1 MNSTIDQLAGK
12 ATLALSG
19 LTGTKLVLPL
29 VVDKVVTSVNM
40 KVGAYAIAAQPA
52 FPSRI
57 TLSHTAVGTVDTLG
71 TVVIVG
77 TLVDGTVIQETLTP
91 VNGTKVSTINEFATI
106 TSVTGVGWVIDAG
119 SGNDTITVGVGAV
132 VPDSYYFEAISNRIV
147 ASADMK
153 VGAYTIAAQPYVPSK
168 ITLKHT
174 ATDTVDTLG
183 TVVISGDDADDRTIS
198 ETLTPVSGAT
208 VTSVNT
214 YKKIVSVTGA
224 GWVIDAVDG
233 SEDKIEVG
241 TAAVSKTSGYFIS
254 GLHVVSAAV
263 VAAQTAQS
271 GYLVADLTDI
281 TSLPVGFY
289 PTRLTSVELTS
300 GEAIAYLSRL

>member
-19 LTGTKLVLPL
+19 LTGTKIVLPL
-29 VVDKVVTSVNM
+29 DVDKIVTSANM
-40 KVGAYAIAAQPA
+40 KNDAYTIDAQPA

-57 TLSHTAVGTVDTLG
+57 TLSHTAVGAADTLG

-91 VNGTKVSTINEFATI
+91 VAASTVSTINEFATI
-106 TSVTGVGWVIDAG
+106 TSVTGIGWVIG
-119 SGNDTITVGVGAV
+119 EGNDTITVGIGAV
-132 VPDSYYFEAISNRIV
+132 IPDSYYFEAISNRIV

-153 VGAYTIAAQPYVPSK
+153 VGAYTIAAQPYIPSK

-183 TVVISGDDADDRTIS
+183 TVVLIGNDVDNRTIT

-208 VTSVNT
+208 VTSTYT
-214 YKKIVSVTGA
+214 YKDLISVTGA
-224 GWVIDAVDG
+224 GWVIDGTEG
-233 SEDKIEVG
+233 SADKIEVG

>member
-1 MNSTIDQLAGK
+1 MNSTINQLAGK

-29 VVDKVVTSVNM
+29 DVDKIVTTANM
-40 KVGAYAIAAQPA
+40 KNGAYTIDAQPA

-57 TLSHTAVGTVDTLG
+57 TLSHTAVGAADTLG

-91 VNGTKVSTINEFATI
+91 VSGTKVSTVNEFATI
-106 TSVTGVGWVIDAG
+106 TSVTGIGWVIG
-119 SGNDTITVGVGAV
+119 EGNDTITVGMGAV
-132 VPDSYYFEAISNRIV
+132 IPDSYYFEAISNRIV

-153 VGAYTIAAQPYVPSK
+153 VGAYTIAAQPYIPSK

-183 TVVISGDDADDRTIS
+183 TVVLIGNDVDNRTIT

-208 VTSVNT
+208 VTSTYT
-214 YKKIVSVTGA
+214 YKDLISVTGA
-224 GWVIDAVDG
+224 GWVIDGTEG
-233 SEDKIEVG
+233 SADKIEVG

-254 GLHVVSAAV
+254 GLHVVSEAV

-281 TSLPVGFY
+281 ASLPVGFY

>member
-1 MNSTIDQLAGK
+1 MNSTINQLAGK

-29 VVDKVVTSVNM
+29 EVDKIVTTANM
-40 KVGAYAIAAQPA
+40 TNGAYTIDAQPA

-57 TLSHTAVGTVDTLG
+57 TLSHTAVGAADTLG

-77 TLVDGTVIQETLTP
+77 TLVDGTVIQETLAP
-91 VNGTKVSTINEFATI
+91 VSGTKVSTVNEFATI
-106 TSVTGVGWVIDAG
+106 TSVTGIGWVIG
-119 SGNDTITVGVGAV
+119 EGNDTITVGIGAV
-132 VPDSYYFEAISNRIV
+132 IPDSYYFEAISNRIV

-153 VGAYTIAAQPYVPSK
+153 VGAYTIAAQPYIPSK

-183 TVVISGDDADDRTIS
+183 TVVLIGNDVDNRTIT

-208 VTSVNT
+208 VTSTYT
-214 YKKIVSVTGA
+214 YKDLISVTGA
-224 GWVIDAVDG
+224 GWVIDGTEG
-233 SEDKIEVG
+233 SADKIEVG

>member
-1 MNSTIDQLAGK
+1 MNSTINQLAGK

-29 VVDKVVTSVNM
+29 DVDKIVTTANM
-40 KVGAYAIAAQPA
+40 KNGAYTIDAQPA

-57 TLSHTAVGTVDTLG
+57 TLSHTAVGAADTLG

-77 TLVDGTVIQETLTP
+77 TLVDGTVIQETLAP
-91 VNGTKVSTINEFATI
+91 VSGTKVSTVNEFATI
-106 TSVTGVGWVIDAG
+106 TSVTGIGWVIG
-119 SGNDTITVGVGAV
+119 EGNDTITVGIGAV
-132 VPDSYYFEAISNRIV
+132 IPDSYYFEAISNRIV

-153 VGAYTIAAQPYVPSK
+153 VGAYTIAAQPYIPSK

-183 TVVISGDDADDRTIS
+183 TVVLIGNDVDNRTIT

-208 VTSVNT
+208 VTSTYT
-214 YKKIVSVTGA
+214 YKDLISVTGA
-224 GWVIDAVDG
+224 GWVIDGTEG
-233 SEDKIEVG
+233 SADKIEVG

>member
-1 MNSTIDQLAGK
+1 MNSTINQLAGK

-29 VVDKVVTSVNM
+29 DVDKIVTTANM
-40 KVGAYAIAAQPA
+40 KNGAYTIDAQPA

-57 TLSHTAVGTVDTLG
+57 TLSHTAVGAADTLG

-91 VNGTKVSTINEFATI
+91 VSGTKVSTVNEFATI
-106 TSVTGVGWVIDAG
+106 TSVTGIGWVIG
-119 SGNDTITVGVGAV
+119 EGNDTITVGIGAV
-132 VPDSYYFEAISNRIV
+132 IPGSYYFEAISNRIV

-153 VGAYTIAAQPYVPSK
+153 VGAYTIAAQPYIPSK

-183 TVVISGDDADDRTIS
+183 TVVLIGNDVDNRTIT

-208 VTSVNT
+208 VTSTYT
-214 YKKIVSVTGA
+214 YKDLISVTGA
-224 GWVIDAVDG
+224 GWVIDGTEG
-233 SEDKIEVG
+233 SADKIEVG

-254 GLHVVSAAV
+254 GLHVVSEAV

>member
-19 LTGTKLVLPL
+19 LTGTKIVLPL
-29 VVDKVVTSVNM
+29 DVDKIVTTANM
-40 KVGAYAIAAQPA
+40 KNGAYTIDAQPA

-57 TLSHTAVGTVDTLG
+57 TLSHTAVGAADTLG

-91 VNGTKVSTINEFATI
+91 VAASTVSTINEFATI
-106 TSVTGVGWVIDAG
+106 TSVTGIGWVIG
-119 SGNDTITVGVGAV
+119 EGNDTITVGIGAV
-132 VPDSYYFEAISNRIV
+132 IPDSYYFEAISNRIV
-147 ASADMK
+147 ASTDMK

-241 TAAVSKTSGYFIS
+241 TAEVSKTSGYFIS

-263 VAAQTAQS
+263 AAAQTAQS
-271 GYLVADLTDI
+271 GYLVADLTEI

>member
-1 MNSTIDQLAGK
+1 MNSTINQLAGK

-29 VVDKVVTSVNM
+29 DVDKIVTTANM
-40 KVGAYAIAAQPA
+40 KNGAYTIDAQPA

-57 TLSHTAVGTVDTLG
+57 TLSHTAVGAADTLG

-91 VNGTKVSTINEFATI
+91 VSGTKVSTVNEFATI
-106 TSVTGVGWVIDAG
+106 TSVTGIGWVIG
-119 SGNDTITVGVGAV
+119 EGNDTITVGIGAV
-132 VPDSYYFEAISNRIV
+132 IPDSYYFEAISNRIV

-153 VGAYTIAAQPYVPSK
+153 VGAYTIAAQPYIPSK

-183 TVVISGDDADDRTIS
+183 TVVLIGNDVDNRTIT

-208 VTSVNT
+208 VTSTYT
-214 YKKIVSVTGA
+214 YKDLISVTGA
-224 GWVIDAVDG
+224 GWVIDGTEG
-233 SEDKIEVG
+233 SADKIEVG

-254 GLHVVSAAV
+254 GLHVVSEAV

>member
-1 MNSTIDQLAGK
+1 MNSTINQLAGK

-29 VVDKVVTSVNM
+29 DVDKIVTTANM
-40 KVGAYAIAAQPA
+40 KNGAYTIDAQPA

-57 TLSHTAVGTVDTLG
+57 TLSHTAVGAADTLG

-91 VNGTKVSTINEFATI
+91 VSGTKVSTVNEFATI
-106 TSVTGVGWVIDAG
+106 TSVTGIGWVIG
-119 SGNDTITVGVGAV
+119 EGNDTITVGIGAV
-132 VPDSYYFEAISNRIV
+132 IPDSYYFEAISNRIV

-153 VGAYTIAAQPYVPSK
+153 VGAYTIAAQPYIPSK

-183 TVVISGDDADDRTIS
+183 TVVLIGNDVDNRTIT
-198 ETLTPVSGAT
+198 ETLTPVNGAT
-208 VTSVNT
+208 VTSTYT
-214 YKKIVSVTGA
+214 YKDLISVTGA
-224 GWVIDAVDG
+224 GWVIDGTEG
-233 SEDKIEVG
+233 SADKIEVG